1 MIMDYLLLL
10 PAGGR
15 EVTWMAAGQPAM
27 SIWTAAAASGE
38 LAIGEDEQT
47 NSNVWAA
54 RNEEARAT
62 TQVLTL
68 RIIVYYKQ

>member
-27 SIWTAAAASGE
+27 SIWTASGE

-68 RIIVYYKQ
+68 RKQ